1 METDNKR
8 VKSDVKGVQTS
19 EEAFEEILSL
29 SPIDEES
36 ELILC
41 CKKASSTFTISETPE
56 SVSSLITSCEEQ
68 PTDRLDISRCEKGD
82 SVTDSFGNEQ
92 IRQEHDQYER
102 KAEASGD
109 NDEAISGLREKSLKT
124 TVEQL
129 KCRLSQAEKE
139 IVVLK
144 KQRSPRKCPSHEKC
158 EILQKDL
165 LSWRNDHE
173 KRLNAQMIKWELAEK
188 RIYDE
193 MENTRMIYDNIQ
205 RHLEV
210 LEKQSTRVCSDFR
223 RQIDMWEKKL
233 KDDIASIHENNLM
246 ELREQVR
253 AWLEMRDTISL
264 SSVRNEKECETC
276 KVSDIRSDKK
286 HDRSCKSQTSELT
299 MLHEDNGKFLRRIER
314 IIKFEVQQH
323 RDDLSRQTSQ
333 KIAELRSAFENFKH
347 NFYLDRNYVKINTSE
362 IAGSAVETRE
372 SNDLECQDTARSDLN
387 ASSAEK

>member
-1 METDNKR
+1 MSHKN
-8 VKSDVKGVQTS
+8 
-19 EEAFEEILSL
+19 A
-29 SPIDEES
+29 
-36 ELILC
+36 C
-41 CKKASSTFTISETPE
+41 
-56 SVSSLITSCEEQ
+56 
-68 PTDRLDISRCEKGD
+68 
-82 SVTDSFGNEQ
+82 VTE
-92 IRQEHDQYER
+92 
-102 KAEASGD
+102 AEASGD

-253 AWLEMRDTISL
+253 AW
-264 SSVRNEKECETC
+264 
-276 KVSDIRSDKK
+276 
-286 HDRSCKSQTSELT
+286 
-299 MLHEDNGKFLRRIER
+299 
-314 IIKFEVQQH
+314 
-323 RDDLSRQTSQ
+323 
-333 KIAELRSAFENFKH
+333 
-347 NFYLDRNYVKINTSE
+347 
-362 IAGSAVETRE
+362 
-372 SNDLECQDTARSDLN
+372 
-387 ASSAEK
+387 